1 MTRAP
6 IAQQRLLIDL
16 QALDSQAARL
26 AHERKNLPVLARI
39 EDTVTRLRVNKR
51 DAVVAGAALVEAR
64 STAAYSEREVD
75 QVVRRAAVLR
85 ERLAAG
91 AAGARDLSA
100 IQGEID
106 QLGRRQGVLEEA
118 QLAAEEALESA
129 QAEVARIAEQEKTIR
144 ADGRELTAQRDA
156 AFARIDADCARAQR
170 DRDELAA
177 TIDPALLAEY
187 DAVRTATG
195 GLGAVALRGSRFDG
209 PGVEMSPAEL
219 ARVRAADEDLVIHA
233 EDNDVI
239 IVRMDS

>member
-64 STAAYSEREVD
+64 STAAHSEREVD

-195 GLGAVALRGSRFDG
+195 GLGAVALHGSRFDG